1 MTMTRREVLAAGAGT
16 TAVGLFPGQGVAAD
30 AVPDVYAELGV
41 TPIINAAGTITTM
54 GGSLMPVEVR
64 EAWLAASRRFVPLLE
79 LQERVGE
86 KIAGLLKVPAAL
98 VTTGAAGAITVGTAA
113 AVTWKHPQRIGQLPL
128 PTEAGLEVIRPKSH
142 RECYDHQAT
151 ACGVK
156 IVEVETVRQLEKAI
170 GPRTVMMLS
179 YNVHEPDGP
188 IGHQRWLEIAEAHGV
203 VTLLDA
209 AADTPPL
216 ERLSKYQQMGYDL
229 VAFSG
234 GKAIRGPQ
242 GAGLLLGR
250 RDLIAAARLNTAP
263 HCNNIGRGMK
273 VSKEDMVAMWAAVKR
288 FVSLDHAAEDVE
300 WKRRIRVIAKSVE
313 RIPTVRTQTVVPPVA
328 NHVPHLLVEWDEQRL
343 KLTPATL
350 KQRLADGSPPIL
362 TARVHGTG
370 SRGFLVSVFMLE
382 PGEEKI
388 VAERLADVLGQAA
401 NQEQE

>member
-1 MTMTRREVLAAGAGT
+1 MSMTRREALAAGAGT
-16 TAVGLFPGQGVAAD
+16 TAVGLLSGQRSATAAD
-30 AVPDVYAELGV
+30 TEPDVYAELGV

-54 GGSLMPVEVR
+54 GGSLMPAEVR
-64 EAWLAASRRFVPLLE
+64 EAWLAASRQFVPLLK
-79 LQERVGE
+79 LQEQVGE
-86 KIAGLLKVPAAL
+86 KIAALLKVPAAL

-128 PTEAGLEVIRPKSH
+128 PPEAGLEVIRQKSH

-156 IVEVETVRQLEKAI
+156 IVEVETTRQLEKAI
-170 GPRTVMMLS
+170 GAQTVMMLS

-188 IGHQRWLEIAEAHGV
+188 IRHKRWLEIAAAHGV

-209 AADTPPL
+209 AADAPPL
-216 ERLSKYQQMGYDL
+216 ERLWEYQRMGYDL

-250 RDLIAAARLNTAP
+250 QDLIAAARLNTAP
-263 HCNNIGRGMK
+263 YCNNIGRGMK

-288 FVSLDHAAEDVE
+288 FVSLDHAAEEAE

-313 RIPTVRTQTVVPPVA
+313 RIPTVRTRTVVPPVA
-328 NHVPHLLVEWDEQRL
+328 NHVPHLLVEWDEQHV
-343 KLTPATL
+343 KLAPATL
-350 KQRLADGSPPIL
+350 KQRLATGSPPIL

-370 SRGFLVSVFMLE
+370 SQGFLVSVFMLE
-382 PGEEKI
+382 PGEEEI
-388 VAERLADVLGQAA
+388 VAQRMADLLRQA
-401 NQEQE
+401 EE